1 MGNPLTIRIFT
12 FLFKKMEEM
21 EENSIEHILSL
32 GNSIEHEPRYS
43 NPKQIGDTFTIP
55 SGND

>member
-1 MGNPLTIRIFT
+1 
-12 FLFKKMEEM
+12 MEEM
-21 EENSIEHILSL
+21 EQNSIEHILSL